1 MMARTMTDFPP
12 SAHDSLYN
20 RLWKTIGERVGYG
33 IDCDTL
39 TDKVIDIVN
48 ECAPKKGDF
57 WLNEDD
63 GMLYV
68 NKGWEV
74 VTAEALE

>member
-1 MMARTMTDFPP
+1 MTAKAMTDFPLP
-12 SAHDSLYN
+12 AHDSLYN
-20 RLWKTIGERVGYG
+20 RIWKTVGERVGYG

-48 ECAPKKGDF
+48 KCTPKKGDL

-63 GMLYV
+63 GMLYI

>member
-1 MMARTMTDFPP
+1 MTAKAMTDFPP
-12 SAHDSLYN
+12 SAHDSLYT

-48 ECAPKKGDF
+48 ECAYKKGDL

-63 GMLYV
+63 GMLYI
-68 NKGWEV
+68 NKGGEV
-74 VTAEALE
+74 VTVEAPE